1 MKQIDFLPMSL
12 KECRA
17 LGWDAL
23 DVILITGDAYIDH
36 PSFGAAIIGRY
47 LVANG
52 YRVGIISQPNWR
64 TNDDFLKLGR
74 PLLFFG
80 ITSGNMDSMINH
92 YTAQKKIR
100 SDDAYSPDGKAGLR
114 PDRATNV
121 YTQKVKQLF
130 KGVPVVLGGI
140 EASLRRLPH
149 YDYWSDKVK
158 NSILLDSK
166 ADIILYG
173 MSERGVLKVADYL
186 AAGNNIKDLQDLP
199 GSVVATSDFQSGAE
213 LLPDAEDVLND
224 KMDFLEMNR
233 QFMGKQIK
241 KTFFQKSGLRFLR
254 HNPPERPSSTEEM
267 DAIYALPF
275 SREPHPSYKGK
286 TIPAFEQIKESIT
299 AHRGCFGGCHFCALH
314 SHQGKYISSRSEES
328 IISEIEKLLSKD
340 YFKGIV
346 SDIGGPSANMYKM
359 ECKDYDCERL
369 SCLMPTICPKL
380 PLDHKPYR
388 NVLSKANRL
397 RGVKNIFIS
406 SGIRTD
412 LALKDRQFIKEV
424 IKHYTGGRLKL
435 APEHNSP
442 SVLKLMNKPT
452 FDGYEEYVDLFV
464 DYCEQN
470 GIRHSIT
477 PYIIV
482 GHPGTTLNDA
492 IDLAVYLRKS
502 ETRLRQVQEFTP
514 TPMTISSVMY
524 HTGLDFYTKKKIYV
538 PKGRDVRIQKALLQW
553 FVPENKKYVVEALRE
568 AGRRELYTLFF
579 G

>member
-1 MKQIDFLPMSL
+1 
-12 KECRA
+12 
-17 LGWDAL
+17 
-23 DVILITGDAYIDH
+23 
-36 PSFGAAIIGRY
+36 
-47 LVANG
+47 
-52 YRVGIISQPNWR
+52 
-64 TNDDFLKLGR
+64 
-74 PLLFFG
+74 
-80 ITSGNMDSMINH
+80 
-92 YTAQKKIR
+92 
-100 SDDAYSPDGKAGLR
+100 
-114 PDRATNV
+114 
-121 YTQKVKQLF
+121 
-130 KGVPVVLGGI
+130 
-140 EASLRRLPH
+140 
-149 YDYWSDKVK
+149 
-158 NSILLDSK
+158 
-166 ADIILYG
+166 
-173 MSERGVLKVADYL
+173 
-186 AAGNNIKDLQDLP
+186 
-199 GSVVATSDFQSGAE
+199 
-213 LLPDAEDVLND
+213 
-224 KMDFLEMNR
+224 
-233 QFMGKQIK
+233 
-241 KTFFQKSGLRFLR
+241 
-254 HNPPERPSSTEEM
+254 
-267 DAIYALPF
+267 
-275 SREPHPSYKGK
+275 
-286 TIPAFEQIKESIT
+286 
-299 AHRGCFGGCHFCALH
+299 
-314 SHQGKYISSRSEES
+314 
-328 IISEIEKLLSKD
+328 
-340 YFKGIV
+340 
-346 SDIGGPSANMYKM
+346 
-359 ECKDYDCERL
+359 
-369 SCLMPTICPKL
+369 MPTICPKL